1 MVMVYKFEVKV
12 CSDIDA
18 VKNVVEELLLNIK
31 DRIDENIFF
40 NSKLILY
47 ELMINGVL
55 HGNKQDVSKQI
66 NVVLIINK
74 SCIVIEI
81 TDEGSGIVY
90 KHKSFGEYDCC
101 ESGRGLMLV
110 ECLSDKFTIEGNR
123 VTCIQYLK

>member
-1 MVMVYKFEVKV
+1 MVYKFEVKV
-12 CSDIDA
+12 RSDIND

-31 DRIDENIFF
+31 DRINENIFF

-55 HGNKQDVSKQI
+55 HGNKQDANKQI

-81 TDEGSGIVY
+81 TDEGSGIIY
-90 KHKSFGEYDCC
+90 KHKAFGEYDCC

-110 ECLSDKFTIEGNR
+110 EGLSDKFTIEGNR